1 MRLIKRSNHRH
12 QYLLQNKSMSC
23 LKLLV
28 STCAG
33 NTESGVVADCGSKEL
48 LVIAMMIMVNMKMM
62 IMVDIKMMM
71 MVRLKVILML
81 KLMALKKFN
90 VKIASK
96 ETNSCHEKDD
106 FFTCVCNADG

>member
-1 MRLIKRSNHRH
+1 MRLIKRSNHHH

-62 IMVDIKMMM
+62 M
-71 MVRLKVILML
+71 MVRVKMIMLL
-81 KLMALKKFN
+81 KLVALNQFN
-90 VKIASK
+90 VKIVSK

-106 FFTCVCNADG
+106 FFTCVCNSDG

>member
-1 MRLIKRSNHRH
+1 
-12 QYLLQNKSMSC
+12 
-23 LKLLV
+23 
-28 STCAG
+28 
-33 NTESGVVADCGSKEL
+33 
-48 LVIAMMIMVNMKMM
+48 MMIMVNMKMM
-62 IMVDIKMMM
+62 IIVVDIKMMM

-106 FFTCVCNADG
+106 FFTCVCNSDG